1 MSELS
6 VLSSTE
12 KDAVSARSQDG
23 CGEIS
28 TRQHHR
34 GQSGARD
41 SVVVVCV
48 YIYPLPSVVYLSTV
62 SGMVSLECP
71 GYKLVA

>member
-1 MSELS
+1 MVKS
-6 VLSSTE
+6 VHASITGVRVGPGTVWC
-12 KDAVSARSQDG
+12 VS
-23 CGEIS
+23 I
-28 TRQHHR
+28 
-34 GQSGARD
+34 
-41 SVVVVCV
+41 

>member
-6 VLSSTE
+6 GLSSTG
-12 KDAVSARSQDG
+12 KDVVSARSQDG

-41 SVVVVCV
+41 SVVYIYM
-48 YIYPLPSVVYLSTV
+48 YIYPLPSVGIFIYCLWY
-62 SGMVSLECP
+62 GF
-71 GYKLVA
+71 A